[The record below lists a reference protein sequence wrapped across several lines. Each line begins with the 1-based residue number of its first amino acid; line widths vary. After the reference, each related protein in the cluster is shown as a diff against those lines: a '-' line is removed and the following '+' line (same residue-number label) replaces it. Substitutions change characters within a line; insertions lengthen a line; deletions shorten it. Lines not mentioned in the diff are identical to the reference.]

1 LLSGTGAC
9 GATDDGS
16 PTCVHAGS
24 GDWFWQASAG
34 CNDRKSGGWF
44 GQEAANPD
52 AAARQQCADAGYEPG
67 SVQFMQ
73 CMGGRGQPQE

>member
-1 LLSGTGAC
+1 MRPCRKWGLVLVGVGLMAL
-9 GATDDGS
+9 
-16 PTCVHAGS
+16 
-24 GDWFWQASAG
+24 AG
-34 CNDRKSGGWF
+34 CNDRKGGGWF

-73 CMGGRGQPQE
+73 CMGGRSQPQE